1 MMQQTIGLL
10 LPRSSYYT
18 GLSFDLF
25 EGVRSS
31 LKHLE
36 QDNIR
41 VVTENVGFGT
51 DKQLC
56 YKAAEQLIMHE
67 NATVVLAYIGH
78 RMAQVLRPLFQAANR
93 LLIVLDSGANA
104 PHEWPET
111 PNIIYHSLHNTFGSW
126 LTAKRAVKDGF
137 SQGGMVTGYYDGG
150 YLQTWG
156 ISSGFTEAGGSIS
169 FNHATGYNKNDF
181 SMLPLKEHAEK
192 FPNGALLSIF
202 SGDYVQ
208 WYFEGLKEVF
218 GENHLPVYLP
228 PFGCEETMLKDA
240 KHPGGSIKGIAAW
253 SYHLDNPENKT
264 FIENIEANGRTAN
277 LFSLL
282 GWEGAIIGVQ
292 ATNLMLDHKNNV
304 QFVADALND
313 FSFEGP
319 RGKVYFHAP
328 TRHTLAPMYETSITN
343 NGNDGCAIII
353 EKKIDE
359 TVSDF
364 EEFITLP
371 MGDVIS
377 GWYNSYTCI

>member
-1 MMQQTIGLL
+1 MQTIGLL
-10 LPRSSYYT
+10 LPRSTYYT

-31 LKHLE
+31 VKQLNRE
-36 QDNIR
+36 DIR
-41 VVTENVGFGT
+41 IVTENIGFGT

-93 LLIVLDSGANA
+93 LLIVLDAGANA

-126 LTAKRAVKDGF
+126 LTAKRAFNDGF
-137 SQGGMVTGYYDGG
+137 FQGGMVTGYYDGG

-156 ISSGFTEAGGSIS
+156 ISSGFTEAGGDIY

-181 SMLPLKEHAEK
+181 SMLPLKEYAQK

-208 WYFEGLKEVF
+208 WYFEGLNEVF

-240 KHPGGSIKGIAAW
+240 KHPGGSVKGIAAW
-253 SYHLDNPENKT
+253 SSELDNA
-264 FIENIEANGRTAN
+264 ENILFKECMETSGRTAN

-282 GWEGAIIGVQ
+282 GWEGAILGVQ
-292 ATNLMLDHKNNV
+292 ASDSMLEQKNNV
-304 QFVADALND
+304 KAVSDSLTA

-319 RGKVYFHAP
+319 RGKVSFHSP
-328 TRHTLAPMYETSITN
+328 TRHTLAPMYEASIQH
-343 NGNDGCAIII
+343 NGNGGCSIVI
-353 EKKIDE
+353 EKKIEE
-359 TVSDF
+359 TVADF
-364 EEFITLP
+364 EAFISLP
-371 MGDVIS
+371 MENSIS

>member
-1 MMQQTIGLL
+1 MQTIGLL
-10 LPRSSYYT
+10 LPRSTYYS

-31 LKHLE
+31 IKNQGRE
-36 QDNIR
+36 NIR
-41 VVTENVGFGT
+41 IVTENIGFGT

-111 PNIIYHSLHNTFGSW
+111 SHIIYHSLHNTFGSW
-126 LTAKRAVKDGF
+126 LTAKRAVNDGF
-137 SQGGMVTGYYDGG
+137 SNGGMVTGYYDGG

-156 ISSGFTEAGGSIS
+156 ISCGFTEAGGTIS
-169 FNHATGYNKNDF
+169 FNHATGYNKTDF
-181 SMLPLKEHAEK
+181 SMIPLKEHAEK
-192 FPNGALLSIF
+192 YPDSALLSIF

-208 WYFEGLKEVF
+208 WYFDELKEVF

-240 KHPGGSIKGIAAW
+240 KHPGGTIKGIAAW
-253 SYHLDNPENKT
+253 SSELQSTENRIFVET
-264 FIENIEANGRTAN
+264 IESCGRTAN

-282 GWEGAIIGVQ
+282 GWEGAILGI
-292 ATNLMLDHKNNV
+292 AASDLMLERKNNV
-304 QFVADALND
+304 QSVSDALVD
-313 FSFEGP
+313 FSFTGP
-319 RGKVYFHAP
+319 RGKVVFHAA
-328 TRHTLAPMYETSITN
+328 TRHTLAPLYETRILN
-343 NGNDGCAIII
+343 NGNGGCSIVI
-353 EKKIDE
+353 ENTIEE
-359 TVSDF
+359 TLADF
-364 EEFITLP
+364 EQFISLP
-371 MGDVIS
+371 MENSIS

>member
-1 MMQQTIGLL
+1 MQTIGLL
-10 LPRSSYYT
+10 LPRSTYYSS
-18 GLSFDLF
+18 LSFDLF

-31 LKHLE
+31 VKYIGRE
-36 QDNIR
+36 DVRI
-41 VVTENVGFGT
+41 VTENIGFGT

-67 NATVVLAYIGH
+67 NATVILAYIGH
-78 RMAQVLRPLFQAANR
+78 RMAQILRPLFQAANC

-111 PNIIYHSLHNTFGSW
+111 SNIIYHSLHNTFGSW
-126 LTAKRAVKDGF
+126 LTAKRAVNDGF

-156 ISSGFTEAGGSIS
+156 ICSGFTEAGGNIS

-181 SMLPLKEHAEK
+181 SMFPLREHAENH
-192 FPNGALLSIF
+192 PNSALLSIF
-202 SGDYVQ
+202 SGDYVH
-208 WYFEGLKEVF
+208 WYFDGLKEVF

-240 KHPGGSIKGIAAW
+240 KHPGGSVKGIAAW
-253 SYHLDNPENKT
+253 SYELDTLENKR
-264 FIENIEANGRTAN
+264 FIETIEASGRTAN

-282 GWEGAIIGVQ
+282 GWEGAVLGLR
-292 ATNLMLDHKNNV
+292 ASDLMLEQKNNV
-304 QFVADALND
+304 RSVSDALTS

-319 RGKVYFHAP
+319 RGKVSFHAP
-328 TRHTLAPMYETSITN
+328 TRHTLAPMYETMIQD
-343 NGNDGCAIII
+343 NGNGGCSIII
-353 EKKIDE
+353 ENTIDE
-359 TVSDF
+359 MVTDF
-364 EEFITLP
+364 EQFISLP
-371 MGDVIS
+371 MENSIS

>member
-1 MMQQTIGLL
+1 MKQTIGLL
-10 LPRSSYYT
+10 LPRSTYYT
-18 GLSFDLF
+18 GLSFDIF

-31 LKHLE
+31 LKHLDKDE
-36 QDNIR
+36 IR
-41 VVTENVGFGT
+41 VVTENIGFGT

-78 RMAQVLRPLFQAANR
+78 RMAQVLRPLFQASNR
-93 LLIVLDSGANA
+93 LLIVLDAGANA

-111 PNIIYHSLHNTFGSW
+111 ANIIYHSLHNTFGSW
-126 LTAKRAVKDGF
+126 LTAKRAVNDGF

-156 ISSGFTEAGGSIS
+156 ISSGFTKAGGNIS
-169 FNHATGYNKNDF
+169 FNHATGYSKTDF
-181 SMLPLKEHAEK
+181 SMIPLKEHVEK
-192 FPNGALLSIF
+192 NPTGALLSIF
-202 SGDYVQ
+202 SGDYVH

-240 KHPGGSIKGIAAW
+240 KHPGGLIKGIAAW
-253 SYHLDNPENKT
+253 SYQLHNPANKL
-264 FIENIEANGRTAN
+264 FIACIESSGREAN

-292 ATNLMLDHKNNV
+292 AAQLMGEHKNNV
-304 QFVADALND
+304 QLVSEALND

-319 RGKVYFHAP
+319 RGKVHFHAL
-328 TRHTLAPMYETSITN
+328 TRHTMAPMYEILIQN
-343 NGNDGCAIII
+343 NGNEGCSIVI
-353 EKKIDE
+353 EKTIDE

-364 EEFITLP
+364 EEFIALP
-371 MGDVIS
+371 MGDTIS